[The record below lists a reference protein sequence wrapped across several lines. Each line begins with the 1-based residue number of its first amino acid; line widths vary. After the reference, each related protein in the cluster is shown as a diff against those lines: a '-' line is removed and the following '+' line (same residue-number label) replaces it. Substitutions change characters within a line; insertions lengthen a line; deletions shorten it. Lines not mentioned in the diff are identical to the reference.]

1 MKKNTIIF
9 MGILTSIFSF
19 AQVGINTE
27 TPASSLHVEPTSISS
42 PTGTDGI
49 LIPKVK
55 LFPVAQAKGQ
65 TVFLFQHATLPDGFY
80 YWDGTSWVSFLSN
93 FNRLYDDAIYVVTGS
108 GYSASGNTENNVQFS
123 TLKAYDPTGFSVSG
137 NQVTVGKSGT
147 YLISFNSA
155 LKKTVSTVNENRAI
169 YTYRIKKNGT
179 TVLTTSNSLT
189 NEGTTATSVALSGIL
204 ELAQNDVIR
213 VTIQKTTETG
223 STVYTGYGTNCITM
237 TYLND

>member
-1 MKKNTIIF
+1 MKKKVIF
-9 MGILTSIFSF
+9 FGFILAPMFSF
-19 AQVGINTE
+19 AQVGIKTIA
-27 TPASSLHVEPTSISS
+27 PSASLHVEPTSISS
-42 PTGTDGI
+42 PTGMDGI

-55 LFPVAQAKGQ
+55 LFPVPQAKGH

-93 FNRLYDDAIYVVTGS
+93 YNRLYDDAIYVATGS
-108 GYSASGNTENNVQFS
+108 GYSASGNTENTVLFS

-137 NQVTVGKSGT
+137 NQITVGKSGT
-147 YLISFNSA
+147 YLVSFNSA
-155 LKKTVSTVNENRAI
+155 LKKTVGTVNENRAI

-204 ELAQNDVIR
+204 GLVQNDVIS

>member
-1 MKKNTIIF
+1 MKKNAIIL
-9 MGILTSIFSF
+9 GAILASIFSF
-19 AQVGINTE
+19 AQVGIRTVV
-27 TPASSLHVEPTSISS
+27 PSASLHLEPTSISS
-42 PTGTDGI
+42 PTGMDGI
-49 LIPKVK
+49 LIPRVKV
-55 LFPVAQAKGQ
+55 FPAAQAKGH
-65 TVFLFQHATLPDGFY
+65 TVFLSQHGTLPDGFY
-80 YWDGTSWVSFLSN
+80 YWDGTDWVSFLSN

-108 GYSASGNTENNVQFS
+108 GYSASGNTENNVLFS
-123 TLKAYDPTGFSVSG
+123 TLKAYDPAGFSVSG
-137 NQVTVGKSGT
+137 NQITVGKSGT
-147 YLISFNSA
+147 YLVSFNSA
-155 LKKTVSTVNENRAI
+155 LKKTVGTVNENRAI

-204 ELAQNDVIR
+204 TLAQNDVVI